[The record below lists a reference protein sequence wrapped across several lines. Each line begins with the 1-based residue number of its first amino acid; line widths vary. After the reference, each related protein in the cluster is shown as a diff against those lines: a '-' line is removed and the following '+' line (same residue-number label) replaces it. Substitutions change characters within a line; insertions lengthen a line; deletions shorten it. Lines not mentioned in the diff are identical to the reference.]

1 MTSLIVLFLHELE
14 CKLLRRSKIAVITWE
29 GKEVYLSSRM
39 HQLSPSGIT
48 YIYSGRQERG
58 DKLSFSPLP
67 PTMFPLSET

>member
-29 GKEVYLSSRM
+29 GKEVYLSFRM

-48 YIYSGRQERG
+48 YIYSARQERG
-58 DKLSFSPLP
+58 
-67 PTMFPLSET
+67 